1 MTDSTTF
8 AELGLQPELLK
19 AVSDLGYEEPSPIQV
34 QAIPLLLEG
43 RDVLGQAQTGTGK
56 TAAFALPLL
65 QNLDYDADG
74 VQALILTPTR
84 ELALQVA
91 EAVYQYGKELGARVL
106 PVYGGT
112 AYARQ
117 IKRLKDGVHVVV
129 GTPGRIIDLID
140 KGVLDFSSV
149 RYLVLDEA
157 DEMLDMG
164 FVEAVERILSET
176 PKDRQT
182 ALFSATVPNEIRRLI
197 GQYMRKPEQ
206 VTIARKTMTVPQVE
220 QRYYLIDQGSR
231 LAALARL
238 LETED
243 LTGTLVFTRT
253 KLGAAQLAEQL
264 LQRGYTAEAL
274 HGDLTQDM
282 REVVLRRF
290 RQGTLQLLIATDVVA
305 RGVDIQDVS
314 HVINFDIPGDGED
327 YVHRIGRT
335 GRAGRSGIAITLVT
349 PRDLRRIK
357 LIEQF
362 TKQTIQ
368 PAKLPPKEAVY
379 ERRNALFIDRLA
391 ETVKEHGLEAE
402 RALVQQMIAS
412 GVDVIELAA
421 GAMKMAREAEAL
433 RPVED
438 VREISPY
445 DDRPRRDRD
454 GGDRRGNRDR
464 FDDDRRP
471 LRAERRDRSVPEAG
485 MVTLKLNVGRLHNLR
500 VGEVVGAIAGE
511 AGIPG
516 KVIGAISLR
525 QDFTLVDVEEAYVE
539 QVLRGVKHWNV
550 RGTMVEVTRDR
561 GSRGQSSGDRKGRRF
576 TGHG

>member
-8 AELGLQPELLK
+8 AELGLRPELLK

-238 LETED
+238 L
-243 LTGTLVFTRT
+243 GRWPVCW
-253 KLGAAQLAEQL
+253 
-264 LQRGYTAEAL
+264 
-274 HGDLTQDM
+274 
-282 REVVLRRF
+282 RRK
-290 RQGTLQLLIATDVVA
+290 I
-305 RGVDIQDVS
+305 
-314 HVINFDIPGDGED
+314 
-327 YVHRIGRT
+327 
-335 GRAGRSGIAITLVT
+335 
-349 PRDLRRIK
+349 
-357 LIEQF
+357 
-362 TKQTIQ
+362 
-368 PAKLPPKEAVY
+368 
-379 ERRNALFIDRLA
+379 
-391 ETVKEHGLEAE
+391 
-402 RALVQQMIAS
+402 
-412 GVDVIELAA
+412 
-421 GAMKMAREAEAL
+421 
-433 RPVED
+433 
-438 VREISPY
+438 
-445 DDRPRRDRD
+445 
-454 GGDRRGNRDR
+454 
-464 FDDDRRP
+464 
-471 LRAERRDRSVPEAG
+471 
-485 MVTLKLNVGRLHNLR
+485 
-500 VGEVVGAIAGE
+500 
-511 AGIPG
+511 
-516 KVIGAISLR
+516 
-525 QDFTLVDVEEAYVE
+525 
-539 QVLRGVKHWNV
+539 
-550 RGTMVEVTRDR
+550 
-561 GSRGQSSGDRKGRRF
+561 
-576 TGHG
+576 

>member
-8 AELGLQPELLK
+8 AELGLRPELLK

-34 QAIPLLLEG
+34 QAIPLLLDG

-65 QNLDYDADG
+65 QNLDYDAAG

-91 EAVYQYGKELGARVL
+91 EAVFQYGKELGARVL

-176 PKDRQT
+176 PADRQT

-197 GQYMRKPEQ
+197 GKYMRKPEQ
-206 VTIARKTMTVPQVE
+206 ISIARKTMTVPQVE

-290 RQGTLQLLIATDVVA
+290 RGGTLQLLIATDVVA
-305 RGVDIQDVS
+305 RGVDIEAVS

-368 PAKLPPKEAVY
+368 PAKLPSKEAVY
-379 ERRNALFIDRLA
+379 ERRNAVFIDRLA

-402 RALVQQMIAS
+402 RALVQQMIDS

-438 VREISPY
+438 VREVSPY
-445 DDRPRRDRD
+445 DDRQRRDRP
-454 GGDRRGNRDR
+454 GYDRRDTRS
-464 FDDDRRP
+464 DDRRP
-471 LRAERRDRSVPEAG
+471 LRAERRDRTEPETG

-525 QDFTLVDVEEAYVE
+525 QDFTLVDVEESYVE
-539 QVLRGVKHWNV
+539 KVLTGVKNWNV
-550 RGTMVEVTRDR
+550 RGTVVEITRDR

-576 TGHG
+576 NGQG

>member
-1 MTDSTTF
+1 
-8 AELGLQPELLK
+8 
-19 AVSDLGYEEPSPIQV
+19 
-34 QAIPLLLEG
+34 
-43 RDVLGQAQTGTGK
+43 
-56 TAAFALPLL
+56 
-65 QNLDYDADG
+65 
-74 VQALILTPTR
+74 
-84 ELALQVA
+84 
-91 EAVYQYGKELGARVL
+91 
-106 PVYGGT
+106 
-112 AYARQ
+112 
-117 IKRLKDGVHVVV
+117 
-129 GTPGRIIDLID
+129 
-140 KGVLDFSSV
+140 
-149 RYLVLDEA
+149 
-157 DEMLDMG
+157 
-164 FVEAVERILSET
+164 
-176 PKDRQT
+176 
-182 ALFSATVPNEIRRLI
+182 
-197 GQYMRKPEQ
+197 
-206 VTIARKTMTVPQVE
+206 
-220 QRYYLIDQGSR
+220 
-231 LAALARL
+231 
-238 LETED
+238 
-243 LTGTLVFTRT
+243 
-253 KLGAAQLAEQL
+253 
-264 LQRGYTAEAL
+264 
-274 HGDLTQDM
+274 
-282 REVVLRRF
+282 
-290 RQGTLQLLIATDVVA
+290 VVA

-357 LIEQF
+357 LIEQFTKQTMQF

-454 GGDRRGNRDR
+454 GGDRRGSRDR

>member
-1 MTDSTTF
+1 
-8 AELGLQPELLK
+8 
-19 AVSDLGYEEPSPIQV
+19 
-34 QAIPLLLEG
+34 
-43 RDVLGQAQTGTGK
+43 
-56 TAAFALPLL
+56 
-65 QNLDYDADG
+65 
-74 VQALILTPTR
+74 
-84 ELALQVA
+84 
-91 EAVYQYGKELGARVL
+91 
-106 PVYGGT
+106 
-112 AYARQ
+112 
-117 IKRLKDGVHVVV
+117 
-129 GTPGRIIDLID
+129 
-140 KGVLDFSSV
+140 
-149 RYLVLDEA
+149 
-157 DEMLDMG
+157 
-164 FVEAVERILSET
+164 
-176 PKDRQT
+176 
-182 ALFSATVPNEIRRLI
+182 
-197 GQYMRKPEQ
+197 
-206 VTIARKTMTVPQVE
+206 
-220 QRYYLIDQGSR
+220 
-231 LAALARL
+231 

-391 ETVKEHGLEAE
+391 ETVKEHGLETVKEHGLEAE

-433 RPVED
+433 RPVAK
-438 VREISPY
+438 
-445 DDRPRRDRD
+445 PRRCARSKMCVRFRRMMTVRAVTGTAVID
-454 GGDRRGNRDR
+454 GAAVTALMMIVVRCGRNAVTGAYRKPGWS
-464 FDDDRRP
+464 
-471 LRAERRDRSVPEAG
+471 RS
-485 MVTLKLNVGRLHNLR
+485 
-500 VGEVVGAIAGE
+500 
-511 AGIPG
+511 
-516 KVIGAISLR
+516 S
-525 QDFTLVDVEEAYVE
+525 
-539 QVLRGVKHWNV
+539 
-550 RGTMVEVTRDR
+550 
-561 GSRGQSSGDRKGRRF
+561 
-576 TGHG
+576 